1 MTRGMQLDDPTRLAC
16 LEEEPPAVE
25 ECSPDDDLAAY
36 AHPNSTALATAGAR
50 SSVVAGERSSSNS
63 VSAAAAQ
70 KAQASSNAA
79 MTTTLQAPAAAQAS
93 VEHVPGELTSC
104 PAGVTDTSEI
114 PSGWTEYE
122 RDKTWWFH
130 CGFRTLLEKRRP
142 TPEDPIQEC
151 VYDHSGT
158 LVDKHH
164 AYADC
169 RGTPD
174 QYTHDQRFLHAVWD
188 SGGIWAHGLPA
199 YLESKRYR
207 RDEEKRRAQQHHPTP

>member
-1 MTRGMQLDDPTRLAC
+1 MTRTMQLDDATRLAC

-25 ECSPDDDLAAY
+25 ECSPDDDPAAY
-36 AHPNSTALATAGAR
+36 ALPNSTALAAAGAR
-50 SSVVAGERSSSNS
+50 SSVVGGERSSANS

-93 VEHVPGELTSC
+93 VNHVPGELTSC

-122 RDKTWWFH
+122 RDKTGVFH
-130 CGFRTLLEKRRP
+130 CGFRTLLERRP
-142 TPEDPIQEC
+142 PTREDPIQEC

-164 AYADC
+164 AYAGC

-174 QYTHDQRFLHAVWD
+174 QYTHDRWFMHAVVD
-188 SGGIWAHGLPA
+188 SGGIRAHGLPA
-199 YLESKRYR
+199 YLESKRH
-207 RDEEKRRAQQHHPTP
+207 RDDEKKRKAQEDQLTP